1 MRRTPAALRTAS
13 KAPCTTRMFSGVPSR
28 LVKSADSA
36 LAGTRSRCRD
46 ESYAARWRAGAA
58 PIGKRCSE
66 AELIELIDQLLEAER
81 PRAAF
86 HSVSFAWPLIETSRL
101 KRLLRAV
108 AAVAAEPGEHYRLDP
123 YQLSKALKTLSDRPN
138 VGRRGTT
145 VHTWPSLPKGKM
157 SASSTHSPTSTS
169 LPPAKPLRPTP
180 SSRPQA

>member
-1 MRRTPAALRTAS
+1 
-13 KAPCTTRMFSGVPSR
+13 MFSGVPSR
-28 LVKSADSA
+28 FVKSADSA

-86 HSVSFAWPLIETSRL
+86 HSVSFASPLIETSRL

-108 AAVAAEPGEHYRLDP
+108 ATVAAEPAEHYRLDP
-123 YQLSKALKTLSDRPN
+123 YQLSKSLKTLSGRPN
-138 VGRRGTT
+138 VGRDEMAQLEFLYFDALDRSEHGTPNLDRQIVESPALFVEILALAYRCRDGGQDPPKWRIDDRG
-145 VHTWPSLPKGKM
+145 
-157 SASSTHSPTSTS
+157 
-169 LPPAKPLRPTP
+169 
-180 SSRPQA
+180 